1 MLPIKHRP
9 LPKKN
14 LIINFTFLYE
24 NNFIQKNEILIP
36 ESQIYRDVGAHTRGR
51 LCTIVHIQTLPP

>member
-14 LIINFTFLYE
+14 LIINLHFYTKIILYK
-24 NNFIQKNEILIP
+24 KNEILIP
-36 ESQIYRDVGAHTRGR
+36 ESQIYRDVGAHTRGW